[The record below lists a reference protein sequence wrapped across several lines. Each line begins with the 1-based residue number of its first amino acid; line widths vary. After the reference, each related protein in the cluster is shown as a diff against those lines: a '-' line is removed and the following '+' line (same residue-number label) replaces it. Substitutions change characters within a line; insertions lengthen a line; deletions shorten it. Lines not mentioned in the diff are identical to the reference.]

1 MYRRNN
7 LPKAKPRTKKSEK
20 NRYRNVIM
28 NFRVTT
34 EEKEKIDTQAQQ
46 ENLKTSTF
54 IRKVVLDYIQSKDGK
69 EWKFWVSNEINWY

>member
-1 MYRRNN
+1 M
-7 LPKAKPRTKKSEK
+7 K
-20 NRYRNVIM
+20 NIRIDV
-28 NFRVTT
+28 RVSQ